1 MVRRELTCR
10 CEECFSIRS
19 LPVMW
24 SQLAHVEPPRKCPF
38 PKGGFRHSPNAW
50 FHGPIR
56 VHVAYGTS
64 IGSSVLEGQGAE
76 LRMFS
81 MRSLPG

>member
-1 MVRRELTCR
+1 M
-10 CEECFSIRS
+10 
-19 LPVMW
+19 PV
-24 SQLAHVEPPRKCPF
+24 SEGG
-38 PKGGFRHSPNAW
+38 GGFRHSPNAW

-81 MRSLPG
+81 MRSLPGMAATLGTYDVIDIVVAGGSLSP